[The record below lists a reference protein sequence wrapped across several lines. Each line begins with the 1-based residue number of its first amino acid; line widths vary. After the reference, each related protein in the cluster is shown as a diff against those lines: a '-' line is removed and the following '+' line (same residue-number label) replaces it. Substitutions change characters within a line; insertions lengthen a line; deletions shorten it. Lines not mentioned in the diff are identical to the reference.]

1 MGRFD
6 ALTQIEENQAPAMKP
21 VTPLVVP
28 APSGENNSPLSTPA
42 QPQSGKK
49 QRTGGKKPA
58 TRQTGKSINALQPKQ
73 DKFDKYSTYLR
84 PGYKRELKSIANDRD
99 CKAYE
104 VLDEALTLFFEARK
118 K

>member
-6 ALTQIEENQAPAMKP
+6 ALTQLEENQAPAKKP
-21 VTPLVVP
+21 SVQPPEAIPPALDTP
-28 APSGENNSPLSTPA
+28 
-42 QPQSGKK
+42 QPQTAKKPGVNGKK
-49 QRTGGKKPA
+49 QA
-58 TRQTGKSINALQPKQ
+58 SRQTSKSINALQPKQ

-84 PGYKRELKSIANDRD
+84 PGYKKVLKSLALERD
-99 CKAYE
+99 CKDYE